1 MAKETKDID
10 PKETQEWLASL
21 ESVLNTDGVE
31 RAHYLLETLI
41 ERASLDGMDLPY
53 SANTPYVN
61 TIPLSKQPPYPGD
74 WVLEHKI
81 RSYIRWNA
89 LAMVVRSGKTTNV
102 GGHIASF
109 ASSATLYEVGQ
120 NHFWRGQEGE
130 TGGDLVF
137 FQGHCAPGFYA
148 RAYLE
153 GRLTDENLDN
163 FRQEVGGNGL
173 SSYPHPWL
181 MPEFWQFPT
190 VSMGLGPFMA
200 IYQARFMRYME
211 SRGFIK
217 ETGRKVWAFCG
228 DGEMD
233 EPESRGA
240 LALAGRENLNNLVF
254 VINCNLQRLDG
265 PVRGNGKIVQEL
277 EGEFRGSG
285 WNVIKLLWG
294 NKWDPILARDK
305 KGLLR
310 KRMMEVLDGD
320 YQTYKSKDGAYV
332 REHFF
337 NSPELK
343 ELVKDLSDK
352 DIWELNR
359 GGHDPA
365 KIYAAY
371 QAAMESDKPTV
382 ILAKTI
388 KGYAMGGTA
397 EAQNIAHQAKKMD
410 FEQLKAFRDRF
421 ELPLTDEQVENVDF
435 IKLEEGSKALEYLHE
450 RRKALEGYVPAR
462 KVSSSSMPIPELS
475 IFDSVLQA
483 TKEGREISTTMAFV
497 RILSALLKDK
507 SLGKHI
513 VPIVPDESRTFG
525 MEGLF
530 RQYGIWNPHGQQYT
544 PADAEQLMFYK
555 ESKDGQILQEGI
567 NEAGGLSDWI
577 AAGTSYSVHGVPMI
591 PFYIYYSMFGFQR
604 VGDFIWAAGDQR
616 TRGFLLGGTS
626 GRTTLNGE
634 GLQHQ
639 DGHSLLLAGTIPNCV
654 AYDPTFAYEV
664 AVIIQDGL
672 RRMYQ
677 EQEDVF
683 FYITLLNEN
692 YAQPAMPEGSKEGIL
707 KGLYKIQS
715 HEGQKAQVQLMG
727 SGSILMEVIEAAKL
741 LAQDWGIGSDV
752 WSAPSFTLLARDG
765 MEVERYN
772 RLNPLEKA
780 KEAYV
785 KTQLKDAK
793 GPIVVSTDYQRAY
806 PEQIRA
812 YLPEDKQMIV
822 LGTDGYG
829 RSDTREALRAF
840 FEVDRYHVVIAA
852 LKALADEGTIES
864 KLVKEAVDKYQID
877 FDAQMPT
884 KY

>member
-1 MAKETKDID
+1 
-10 PKETQEWLASL
+10 
-21 ESVLNTDGVE
+21 
-31 RAHYLLETLI
+31 
-41 ERASLDGMDLPY
+41 
-53 SANTPYVN
+53 
-61 TIPLSKQPPYPGD
+61 
-74 WVLEHKI
+74 
-81 RSYIRWNA
+81 
-89 LAMVVRSGKTTNV
+89 
-102 GGHIASF
+102 
-109 ASSATLYEVGQ
+109 
-120 NHFWRGQEGE
+120 
-130 TGGDLVF
+130 
-137 FQGHCAPGFYA
+137 
-148 RAYLE
+148 
-153 GRLTDENLDN
+153 
-163 FRQEVGGNGL
+163 
-173 SSYPHPWL
+173 
-181 MPEFWQFPT
+181 
-190 VSMGLGPFMA
+190 
-200 IYQARFMRYME
+200 
-211 SRGFIK
+211 
-217 ETGRKVWAFCG
+217 
-228 DGEMD
+228 
-233 EPESRGA
+233 
-240 LALAGRENLNNLVF
+240 
-254 VINCNLQRLDG
+254 
-265 PVRGNGKIVQEL
+265 
-277 EGEFRGSG
+277 
-285 WNVIKLLWG
+285 
-294 NKWDPILARDK
+294 
-305 KGLLR
+305 
-310 KRMMEVLDGD
+310 
-320 YQTYKSKDGAYV
+320 
-332 REHFF
+332 
-337 NSPELK
+337 
-343 ELVKDLSDK
+343 
-352 DIWELNR
+352 
-359 GGHDPA
+359 
-365 KIYAAY
+365 
-371 QAAMESDKPTV
+371 MESDKPTV

-530 RQYGIWNPHGQQYT
+530 RQYGIWNPLGQQYT

-567 NEAGGLSDWI
+567 NEAGGLCDWI

-616 TRGFLLGGTS
+616 TRGFLLGGTA

-852 LKALADEGTIES
+852 LKALADEGTIEF

-884 KY
+884 KH